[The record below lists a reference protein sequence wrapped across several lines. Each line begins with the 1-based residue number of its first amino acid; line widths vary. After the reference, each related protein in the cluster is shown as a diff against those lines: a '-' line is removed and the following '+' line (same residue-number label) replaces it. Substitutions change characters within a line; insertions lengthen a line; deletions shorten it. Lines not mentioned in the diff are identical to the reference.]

1 MSTAEQL
8 SPSQAV
14 ILARIVVP
22 LQPDASPEVVRYL
35 AGLCFPVAEVARMNE
50 LSAKARQGA
59 LTADEQR
66 EIDDYEYVGLV
77 LERVKS
83 EARQRLRQIT
93 P

>member
-1 MSTAEQL
+1 MSIAEQL

-14 ILARIVVP
+14 ILALIVVP

-35 AGLCFPVAEVARMNE
+35 AGLRFPATEIARMNE
-50 LSAKARQGA
+50 LSAKARQGR
-59 LTADEQR
+59 LTAEEQH

-93 P
+93 L